1 MASTFAEHAAQADR
15 HIDRLFGEPVR
26 MVPRREVPKRGRIA
40 DTGRAVSEIV
50 GKFTLPSY
58 EAPLTG
64 GSHGEAIV
72 ATTEAR
78 LQLSREQVALLGWEP
93 LEHDAVILIGRSPVE
108 QYEISKVAPDH
119 LGRWMLHLVRDGQ

>member
-1 MASTFAEHAAQADR
+1 
-15 HIDRLFGEPVR
+15 
-26 MVPRREVPKRGRIA
+26 MVPRREVPKRGRIDDA
-40 DTGRAVSEIV
+40 DRAAREIV
-50 GKFTLPSY
+50 GKFTMTPY

-64 GSHGEAIV
+64 GAHGEAIV

-93 LEHDAVILIGRSPVE
+93 QEHDAVILIGRAPAE
-108 QYEISKVAPDH
+108 QFEISKAATDH